1 VPGRIRDLH
10 ICLETT
16 CLGSGCPPA
25 HVKPKG
31 KAFEISAALLVY
43 RRKGDSLEV
52 LLIHPGGPYWANK
65 DLGAWSLPKG
75 LVEPGE
81 DEFEAAKREFRE
93 ETGLEPPSGQYTFLG
108 EVKLRSGKR
117 IRAWAGEGDF
127 DVTRLKSNNFPL
139 EWPPKSG
146 KFRYFPEADRGG
158 WFTPAEAK
166 EKLLLGQVD
175 FVDGLLVALK
185 LPR

>member
-1 VPGRIRDLH
+1 
-10 ICLETT
+10 
-16 CLGSGCPPA
+16 
-25 HVKPKG
+25 VKQKG
-31 KAFEISAALLVY
+31 KVAEVSAALLLY

-81 DEFEAAKREFRE
+81 DEFAAAKREFRE
-93 ETGLEPPSGQYTFLG
+93 ETGLEPPIGEYTFLG

-117 IRAWAGEGDF
+117 VRAWAGEGDL
-127 DVTRLKSNNFPL
+127 DVTRLKSNTFPL

-146 KFRYFPEADRGG
+146 KLRNFPEADRGA
-158 WFTPAEAK
+158 WFAPAEAK
-166 EKLLLGQVD
+166 RKLLLGQID
-175 FVDGLLVALK
+175 FVDRLLAALK
-185 LPR
+185 IPG

>member
-1 VPGRIRDLH
+1 MNTKAAYL
-10 ICLETT
+10 
-16 CLGSGCPPA
+16 LGDDQLNFKLPPPA
-25 HVKPKG
+25 RVKPKG
-31 KAFEISAALLVY
+31 KDLEISAALLVY

-127 DVTRLKSNNFPL
+127 DVTRLKSNAFPL

-166 EKLLLGQVD
+166 QKLLLGQVD

-185 LPR
+185 LSR